1 MPQPTRVNGY
11 AAYSTNTPLKPYQ
24 FNRREPLATDI
35 EIDIDYCG
43 VCHSDL
49 HSVNGDW
56 GSVNNTLVPGHEIV
70 GRVTRVG
77 PQVKAFK
84 VGQLVGVGCMVESC
98 RTCPSC
104 HEGLEQYCEKGA
116 TFTYG
121 GPDKKGGGDVVTQ
134 GGYSTK
140 IVVDQDFVV
149 RVPENLPLEKVAPLL
164 CAGITTY
171 SPLRQWKIK
180 KGDRVG
186 IAGLGGLGH
195 MGVKLAAAMGADVTV
210 LSTSES
216 KRNDA
221 LELGAHH
228 FVSVKNPDQLKSVTN
243 HFDLILNTISANHDY
258 NLYLNMLKRD
268 GSMVLLGLPGP
279 QSVSAQP
286 LIHKRR
292 RLAGSLIGGIKE
304 TQEMLDFC
312 GQHGITCDV
321 EMINMDQ
328 INDAY
333 KRLVRND
340 VRYRFVI
347 DMKSIK

>member
-1 MPQPTRVNGY
+1 MSPVNGY
-11 AAYSTNTPLKPYQ
+11 AAFATNTPLKP
-24 FNRREPLATDI
+24 FKFERREPLATDV
-35 EIDIDYCG
+35 EIDIHYCG

-56 GSVNNTLVPGHEIV
+56 GPVKQALVPGHEIV

-77 PQVKAFK
+77 NQVKAFK
-84 VGQLVGVGCMVESC
+84 AGQLVGVGCMVDSC
-98 RTCPSC
+98 RTCHSC
-104 HEGLEQYCEKGA
+104 REGLEQYCEKGA

-121 GPDKKGGGDVVTQ
+121 SPDTKSGGITQ
-134 GGYSTK
+134 GGYSTLV
-140 IVVDQDFVV
+140 VVDQDFVV
-149 RVPENLPLEKVAPLL
+149 RVPDNLPLEKVAPLL

-171 SPLRQWKIK
+171 SPLRQWKVK

-186 IAGLGGLGH
+186 VAGLGGLGH
-195 MGVKLAAAMGADVTV
+195 MAVKLSVAMGADVTV
-210 LSTSES
+210 LSTSEG
-216 KRNDA
+216 KRADA

-228 FVSVKNPDQLKSVTN
+228 FVSTKNPDQLGSVAN
-243 HFDLILNTISANHDY
+243 HFDLILNTISADHDY
-258 NLYLNMLKRD
+258 NQYLNLLKRD
-268 GSMVLLGLPGP
+268 GTMVLLGLPGP
-279 QSVSAQP
+279 QTVSAQP

-321 EMINMDQ
+321 EMIRMDQ
-328 INDAY
+328 INDAFT
-333 KRLVRND
+333 RLVRND

-347 DMKSIK
+347 DMRSIK

>member
-1 MPQPTRVNGY
+1 MTRVNGY
-11 AAYSTNTPLKPYQ
+11 AAYSTDTPLKPFQ
-24 FNRREPLATDI
+24 FDRREPLPTDV
-35 EIDIDYCG
+35 EIDVQYCG

-56 GSVNNTLVPGHEIV
+56 GPVKQALVPGHEIV

-77 PQVKAFK
+77 SQVKAFK
-84 VGQLVGVGCMVESC
+84 VGQLVGVGCMVDSC
-98 RTCPSC
+98 RTCSSC
-104 HEGLEQYCEKGA
+104 REGLEQYCEVGA

-121 GPDKKGGGDVVTQ
+121 SPDKHNDGITQ
-134 GGYSTK
+134 GGYSTLL
-140 IVVDQDFVV
+140 VTDQDFVV

-164 CAGITTY
+164 CAGITTF
-171 SPLRQWKIK
+171 SPLRQWKVK
-180 KGDRVG
+180 KGDRVA

-195 MGVKLAAAMGADVTV
+195 MGVKLAVAMGADVTV

-216 KRNDA
+216 KRADA
-221 LELGAHH
+221 LDLGAHH
-228 FVSVKNPDQLKSVTN
+228 FVSMKNPDQVKAVTN
-243 HFDLILNTISANHDY
+243 HFDLILNTISADHDY
-258 NLYLNMLKRD
+258 NTYLNLLKRD
-268 GSMVLLGLPGP
+268 GTMVLLGVPGP
-279 QSVSAQP
+279 QQVSAQSV
-286 LIHKRR
+286 IHKRR

-312 GQHGITCDV
+312 GQHGITSDV
-321 EMINMDQ
+321 EMIKMDQ

-333 KRLVRND
+333 KRLVKND

>member
-1 MPQPTRVNGY
+1 MSHVNGF
-11 AAYSTNTPLKPYQ
+11 AVFSTDTPLKP
-24 FNRREPLATDI
+24 FKFERREPLPTDV
-35 EIDIDYCG
+35 EIDVQYCG

-56 GSVNNTLVPGHEIV
+56 GEVKQALVPGHEIV

-77 PQVKAFK
+77 NQVKAFK
-84 VGQLVGVGCMVESC
+84 EGQLVGVGCMVDSC
-98 RTCPSC
+98 RTCHSC
-104 HEGLEQYCEKGA
+104 REGLEQYCEVGA

-121 GPDKKGGGDVVTQ
+121 SPDKKSGGITQ
-134 GGYSTK
+134 GGYSNLL
-140 IVVDQDFVV
+140 VVDQDFIV

-171 SPLRQWKIK
+171 SPLRQWKVK

-195 MGVKLAAAMGADVTV
+195 MGVKLAVAMGADVTV
-210 LSTSES
+210 LSTSEG
-216 KRNDA
+216 KRADA

-228 FVSVKNPDQLKSVTN
+228 FVSVKNPEQLKSVTN
-243 HFDLILNTISANHDY
+243 HFDLILNTISADHDY
-258 NLYLNMLKRD
+258 NQYMNLLKRD
-268 GSMVLLGLPGP
+268 GTMVLLGLPGP
-279 QSVSAQP
+279 QSITAQP
-286 LIHKRR
+286 FIHKRR

-312 GQHGITCDV
+312 GQHDITCDI
-321 EMINMDQ
+321 EMIKMDQ

-333 KRLVRND
+333 KRLVKND

>member
-1 MPQPTRVNGY
+1 
-11 AAYSTNTPLKPYQ
+11 
-24 FNRREPLATDI
+24 
-35 EIDIDYCG
+35 
-43 VCHSDL
+43 
-49 HSVNGDW
+49 
-56 GSVNNTLVPGHEIV
+56 
-70 GRVTRVG
+70 
-77 PQVKAFK
+77 
-84 VGQLVGVGCMVESC
+84 MVDSC
-98 RTCPSC
+98 RTCSAC
-104 HEGLEQYCEKGA
+104 RDGLEQYCEKGS

-121 GPDKKGGGDVVTQ
+121 SPDKKSDGITQ
-134 GGYSTK
+134 GGYSTQ

-149 RVPENLPLEKVAPLL
+149 RVPESLPLEKVAPLL

-171 SPLRQWKIK
+171 SPLRQWKVK
-180 KGDRVG
+180 KGDRVA

-216 KRNDA
+216 KKADA

-228 FVSVKNPDQLKSVTN
+228 FVNVRDQEQLKSVLN
-243 HFDLILNTISANHDY
+243 HFDLILNTISADHDY
-258 NLYLNMLKRD
+258 NTYLSLLKRD
-268 GSMVLLGLPGP
+268 GTMVLLGLPGP
-279 QSVSAQP
+279 QAISAQP
-286 LIHKRR
+286 LITKRR

-312 GQHGITCDV
+312 GQHGISSDV

-333 KRLVRND
+333 KRLVKND
-340 VRYRFVI
+340 VHYRFVI